1 MKSDCNIT
9 LNTIPEAIADIRRG
23 KMIIVADDEN
33 RENEGDFICAAEYAT
48 PEIVNFMVKHGSG
61 VLCTPLT
68 EQRCKDLSLAPM
80 VAQNTAVFKTA
91 FTVSVDLIG
100 QGCTTGISA
109 SDRAKTIRALV
120 NSSTRPED
128 LGRPGHIFPLIAK
141 DGGVLRRAGHTEA
154 AIDFTQLAQVKPGG
168 LLAEVT
174 NSDGSMARMPE
185 LRRIADQFNL
195 KLVTIKDLIQYRL
208 QNETLIQK
216 EIVVHL
222 PTAYGNFNL
231 YAYKQ
236 INTNEIHLALVK
248 GSWKYDEEV
257 LVRVHSSCATGDIF
271 CSLKCDCGVQLQ
283 EAMKMVEKKGK
294 GVILY
299 MKQEGR
305 GIGLLNKLKAYQLQ
319 EQGMD
324 TVEANLALG
333 FKMDERDY
341 GIGAQILR
349 DLNIQYIQLISNNP
363 TKRAGLQGYNLKIV
377 KTIPLSTVPNKYNA
391 HYMATKRDKMQHN
404 ILSSEKIN

>member
-1 MKSDCNIT
+1 MHTDAKIHLD
-9 LNTIPEAIADIRRG
+9 TIAEAIVDIQKG

-33 RENEGDFICAAEYAT
+33 RENEGDFICAAAHAT

-68 EQRCKDLSLAPM
+68 EERCKVLSLAPM
-80 VAQNTAVFKTA
+80 VSQNTAVFKTA

-109 SDRAKTIRALV
+109 QDRAKTIRALV
-120 NSSTRPED
+120 DPQTKPEN
-128 LGRPGHIFPLIAK
+128 LGRPGHIFPLTAK
-141 DGGVLRRAGHTEA
+141 SGGVLRRAGHTEA
-154 AIDFTQLAQVKPGG
+154 AVDFTKLAQLIPGG

-174 NSDGSMARMPE
+174 NPDGSMARLPQ
-185 LRRIADQFNL
+185 LRKIADQFNL

-208 QNETLIQK
+208 QHETLIK
-216 EIVVHL
+216 KKIEVSL
-222 PTAYGNFNL
+222 PTAHGNFQL
-231 YAYKQ
+231 HAYEQ
-236 INTNEIHLALVK
+236 TNTQEIHLALVK
-248 GSWKYDEEV
+248 GCWQSDEEV
-257 LVRVHSSCATGDIF
+257 LVRVHSSCATGDILG
-271 CSLKCDCGVQLQ
+271 SLKCDCGQQLQ
-283 EAMKMVEKKGK
+283 KAMQMVEKKGK

-319 EQGMD
+319 AQGMD

-349 DLNIQYIQLISNNP
+349 DLNIKNIQLISNNP
-363 TKRAGLQGYNLKIV
+363 TKRAGLHGYNLRIT
-377 KTIPLSTVPNKYNA
+377 KTIPLHIKPNPHNT
-391 HYMATKRDKMQHN
+391 HYLATKRDKMQHCMV
-404 ILSSEKIN
+404 